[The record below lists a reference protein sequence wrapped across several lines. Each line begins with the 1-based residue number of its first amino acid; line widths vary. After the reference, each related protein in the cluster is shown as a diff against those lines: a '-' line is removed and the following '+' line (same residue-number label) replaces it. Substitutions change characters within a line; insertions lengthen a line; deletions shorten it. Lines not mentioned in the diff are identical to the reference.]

1 MYGYVRPNKSE
12 LRVKEFELYR
22 AAYCGLCETLRRRY
36 GPLSRFIVNYDF
48 TFLAMV
54 WMGSASPRRLRCPVH
69 PFQKRICVASCR
81 ALDLAA
87 AQSVILTW
95 WKLKDSVTDK
105 PFFPSIPARLGMLLL
120 RRSYRKAASALPSFA
135 EFTAGKLRELSV
147 LEKQNCDSLDQTAD
161 CFASILA
168 AAGDSGEGTPDDR
181 IRRELFY
188 HIGRS
193 VYILDAVDDLE
204 DDRREGNYNPFLLR
218 YHPSPDGLSA
228 SEREE
233 IRATL
238 NLSQR
243 AASAALSL
251 REEDEW
257 QPILENIVTIGLP
270 DVTSL
275 VLSGRWRDRKKTAP
289 ELISIHRG

>member
-1 MYGYVRPNKSE
+1 MYGYVRPNKGE
-12 LRVKEFELYR
+12 LRVREFELYR
-22 AAYCGLCETLRRRY
+22 AVYCGLCETLRRRY

-54 WMGSASPRRLRCPVH
+54 WMGTAPPRRLRCPVH
-69 PFQKRICVASCR
+69 PFRKRLCVGACG

-87 AQSVILTW
+87 AQSVILAW
-95 WKLKDSVTDK
+95 WKLKDSVADK
-105 PFFPSIPARLGMLLL
+105 TFFASLPARLGALLL
-120 RRSYRKAASALPSFA
+120 RRAYRKAASALPGFA
-135 EFTAGKLRELSV
+135 ELTARRLEELSA
-147 LEKQNCDSLDQTAD
+147 LEKEGCDSLDQTAD

-168 AAGDSGEGTPDDR
+168 GAGDSGQGTAEDR

-193 VYILDAVDDLE
+193 VYILDAVDDLK
-204 DDRREGNYNPFLLR
+204 DDLAGGNYNPFVLR
-218 YHPSPDGLSA
+218 YHPSPEGLSP
-228 SEREE
+228 SEKEE

-251 REEDEW
+251 RGEDDW
-257 QPILENIVTIGLP
+257 TPILENIVTVGLP
-270 DVTSL
+270 DVASL